1 MSASDEDEVVDLNEL
16 RARLEQERDNRLAQV
31 ERLRTEAADDAWNQP
46 KPDETDQ
53 GSEAVERE
61 RLRSLAER
69 SHDDL
74 QAIEAALKR
83 MDEGTYGICVDCGEP
98 IAPARLNARPEAA
111 TCVACQQRR
120 RHQS

>member
-1 MSASDEDEVVDLNEL
+1 MSASDEEEVVDLDEL
-16 RARLEQERDNRLAQV
+16 RARLEQERDARLAQV
-31 ERLRTEAADDAWNQP
+31 ERLRNEAADDAWNQP

-83 MDEGTYGICVDCGEP
+83 MDDGTYGVCVDCGEP

-111 TCVACQQRR
+111 TCVDCQQRR
-120 RHQS
+120 RRTS